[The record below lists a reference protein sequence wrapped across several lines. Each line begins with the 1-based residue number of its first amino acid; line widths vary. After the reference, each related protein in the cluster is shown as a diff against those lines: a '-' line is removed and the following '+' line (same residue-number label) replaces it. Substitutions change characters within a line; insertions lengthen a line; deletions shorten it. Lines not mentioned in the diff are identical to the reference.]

1 MSCCRI
7 NCRSCLNS
15 FLTEQYLPWYLE
27 KEVWKGWCSSASGY
41 YFLNNLG
48 PWWVATGMVSSDQ
61 NALAVASLDTFWG
74 SSLTT
79 RYRPL
84 LGVVPS

>member
-41 YFLNNLG
+41 YFLNHLG
-48 PWWVATGMVSSDQ
+48 PFKRSKCTTSRFLGYI
-61 NALAVASLDTFWG
+61 LDWLDSIFDLWEQFD
-74 SSLTT
+74 
-79 RYRPL
+79 Y
-84 LGVVPS
+84 